1 MWDTGRLIGFDT
13 ETTGVN
19 PREARIVTA
28 AVVIRDQEDD
38 VRTWL
43 ADPGIEIPA
52 AAQAVHGIS
61 TSYARA
67 HGDPARTVVAEVAD
81 LLERELRAGAPI
93 VAFNAPYDLE
103 ILDREL
109 IRHGL
114 TPLSK
119 RLQAVRPV
127 IDPLVL
133 DRALVVK
140 RRGKRR
146 LEDLLKHYGIPH
158 EDALHTAEVDV
169 LATLD
174 LARAIARKHPSVA
187 ALDLDALHDYQ
198 VTAHRAWAEDFA
210 RFLSKRRGEP
220 VRVSPDWPI
229 HR

>member
-1 MWDTGRLIGFDT
+1 MWHAGRLIGFDT

-43 ADPGIEIPA
+43 ADPGVEIPL

-61 TSYARA
+61 TSYARE
-67 HGDPARTVVAEVAD
+67 HGRPARTVVAAVAD
-81 LLERELRAGAPI
+81 LLERELRAGVPI

-103 ILDREL
+103 ILDCEL
-109 IRHGL
+109 ARHGL
-114 TPLSK
+114 LPLSK
-119 RLQAVRPV
+119 RLPAIRPV

-133 DRALVVK
+133 DRAVVAK

-146 LEDLLKHYGIPH
+146 LEDLLKHYGITH
-158 EDALHTAEVDV
+158 GDALHTAEVDV

-174 LARAIARKHPSVA
+174 LAQAIAHNHPSVA
-187 ALDLDALHDYQ
+187 ALDLNALHDYQ
-198 VTAHRAWAEDFA
+198 MTAHKAWAEDFA

-220 VRVSPDWPI
+220 VHVSPYWPM
-229 HR
+229 HP

>member
-1 MWDTGRLIGFDT
+1 MWDSGRLVGFDT

-19 PREARIVTA
+19 PRQARIVTA
-28 AVVIRDQEDD
+28 AVVIRDHGDE

-43 ADPGIEIPA
+43 ADPGVEIPA

-61 TSYARA
+61 TAYARE
-67 HGDPARTVVAEVAD
+67 HGRPAAAVVAELAD
-81 LLERELRAGAPI
+81 TLERELRAGVPV

-109 IRHGL
+109 ARHGL
-114 TPLSK
+114 TPLSN
-119 RLQAVRPV
+119 RLPAIRPI

-133 DRALVVK
+133 DRALVAK

-146 LEDLLKHYGIPH
+146 LEDLLKHYQIPH
-158 EDALHTAEVDV
+158 SNALHTAEVDV

-174 LARAIARKHPSVA
+174 LAGAIARAYPRVA

-210 RFLSKRRGEP
+210 RFLSSRRGEP
-220 VRVSPDWPI
+220 VRVSPHWPLP
-229 HR
+229 R